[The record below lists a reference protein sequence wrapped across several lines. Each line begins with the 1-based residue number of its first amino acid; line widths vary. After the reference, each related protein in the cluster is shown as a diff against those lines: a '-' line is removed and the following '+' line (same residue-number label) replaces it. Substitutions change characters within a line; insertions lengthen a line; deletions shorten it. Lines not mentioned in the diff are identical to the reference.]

1 MQIFNTKSKR
11 ILYKLLFVIILLW
24 IWYAYVYIY
33 IYKCKV
39 LIIWEIEELKN

>member
-11 ILYKLLFVIILLW
+11 ILYKLLFVIILLR

-33 IYKCKV
+33 ICKI
-39 LIIWEIEELKN
+39 LIIREIEEIEKN